1 MDKVCKFG
9 GSSLANSQE
18 FQKVKNIVL
27 ADPDRSVVVVS
38 ALGKDNKETNKVT
51 DLLYLT
57 YQHKKYH
64 VDAKPLFDVIESRY
78 LNIEKELHLNIG
90 LKEEFAALWDR
101 IQKDEISEEE
111 LVSRGEYF
119 SAKLM
124 ASYLGFDFVDSK
136 DLIHFDYDGKV
147 KEKETKEAIFKAKS
161 LHSKMVVPGFYGS
174 YPNKKICLFSRGGS
188 DVTGSYMAKGIK
200 AMLYENF
207 TDVSG
212 FYMADPKIVSDPRRI
227 TQISY
232 DELRELSY
240 MGASV
245 IHEETILPL
254 MDDNIP
260 LVILNTNHPEEGGT
274 LIQKNT
280 TNRQHLITGITGKKG
295 FIALTFVKQK
305 NVDKLSVIMNVL
317 KVFEMFQ
324 IPLEHIPTSI
334 DSFTVVVEKK
344 AIEERFYD
352 VIAELKKIPS
362 IISIAEDDDLALLAV
377 VGGNM
382 VKKVGTSGRI
392 LSVFGEENINIKM
405 IDQGVEEFNII
416 IGVSNNDFD
425 KSIKSLYDKFA
436 HEKVS
441 EA

>member
-9 GSSLANSQE
+9 GSSLANGEE
-18 FQKVKNIVL
+18 FKQVKKIIL
-27 ADPDRSVVVVS
+27 ADKERTVIVVS
-38 ALGKDNKETNKVT
+38 ALGKDKTDDNKVT
-51 DLLYLT
+51 DLLFLI
-57 YQHKKYH
+57 YQHRKYH
-64 VDAKPLFDVIESRY
+64 VDAKPLFEMVRTRY
-78 LNIEKELHLNIG
+78 LGIEKELGLSLN
-90 LKEEFAALWDR
+90 LESEFDTLWAR
-101 IQKDEISEEE
+101 IEHDEIDEDE
-111 LVSRGEYF
+111 LVSRGEFF

-124 ASYLGFDFVDSK
+124 ANYLGFDFVDSK

-147 KEKETKEAIFKAKS
+147 IEKDTKDSISQAKA
-161 LHSKMVVPGFYGS
+161 LHQHMVIPGFYGS

-200 AMLYENF
+200 AGLYENF

-212 FYMADPKIVSDPRRI
+212 FYMADPKIVHSPRRI
-227 TQISY
+227 GQISY

-254 MDDNIP
+254 MEDNIP
-260 LVILNTNHPEEGGT
+260 LIILNTDHPEEGGT
-274 LIQKNT
+274 LIQKVT
-280 TNRQHLITGITGKKG
+280 TAKRHLITGITGKKG

-305 NVDKLSVIMNVL
+305 SVDKLSVIMSVL
-317 KVFEMFQ
+317 KVFEQFK

-334 DSFTVVVEKK
+334 DSFTIVVEKK
-344 AIEERFYD
+344 AIDERFYD

-382 VKKVGTSGRI
+382 VKKTGTSGRI

-416 IGVSNNDFD
+416 IGVSNADFE
-425 KSIKSLYDKFA
+425 KSIRALYNRFA
-436 HEKVS
+436 HERI
-441 EA
+441 EE